1 MALKCKQHVS
11 FPHIFLCPGTHGGNA
26 ERQRKIL
33 YTQYVKRP
41 LFQEDNFHKSVDKLE
56 EERQEIARSLDA
68 AAAKSRQSC
77 PTLCDPIDASPPS
90 SSIPGIL
97 QARILEWVAISFSSA
112 WKWKVKI
119 ESEVA
124 QLCPTLRNP
133 MDYRPPG
140 SSIHGILQARVLEW
154 VAIAFSARSFE
165 SITVGQVLDP
175 HIRWKDIGVEG

>member
-68 AAAKSRQSC
+68 AAAKSHQSC
-77 PTLCDPIDASPPS
+77 PTLCDPIDASPTGSPV
-90 SSIPGIL
+90 PGIL
-97 QARILEWVAISFSSA
+97 QAR
-112 WKWKVKI
+112 
-119 ESEVA
+119 
-124 QLCPTLRNP
+124 T
-133 MDYRPPG
+133 
-140 SSIHGILQARVLEW
+140 LEW
-154 VAIAFSARSFE
+154 VAIAFSIA
-165 SITVGQVLDP
+165 
-175 HIRWKDIGVEG
+175 